1 MESTMPRTRT
11 PRKTTPPA
19 ASNGTHAEKKPPI
32 DLATMFRRKTAV
44 LQVPDY
50 REDDLPD
57 TGLRI
62 EVLSFKSEEAE
73 QILRE
78 YHDKLKE
85 LEGDEEARQPVLT
98 EAMLAQLDKLT
109 LRWWHE
115 GEETEGLLFD
125 GEFLPCTSER
135 KRMVYTM
142 EGWEW
147 LRNFVIVGF
156 MRERNFFGKRPK
168 TA

>member
-1 MESTMPRTRT
+1 MERTMPRTRT
-11 PRKTTPPA
+11 APKPRPKPHTNGTTP
-19 ASNGTHAEKKPPI
+19 EKKPPI

-73 QILRE
+73 AILRE

-85 LEGDEEARQPVLT
+85 VEGDDEARQPVLT
-98 EAMLAQLDKLT
+98 EAMLAQLDRLT
-109 LRWWHE
+109 VRWWHE
-115 GEETEGLLFD
+115 GEDSEGLFFD
-125 GEFLPCTSER
+125 GAFLPCTSEN

-147 LRNFVIVGF
+147 LRNFVVVGF
-156 MRERNFFGKRPK
+156 MRERNFFGARPK

>member
-1 MESTMPRTRT
+1 MARTKPLRKPKT
-11 PRKTTPPA
+11 PSA
-19 ASNGTHAEKKPPI
+19 AQNGTAPEKKPPI
-32 DLATMFRRKTAV
+32 DLATMFRRRTAV
-44 LQVPDY
+44 LHVPDY
-50 REDDLPD
+50 RDDTLPD

-73 QILRE
+73 EILRE
-78 YHDKLKE
+78 YHDKLKDV
-85 LEGDEEARQPVLT
+85 EGDEKEPVLT
-98 EAMLAQLDKLT
+98 EAMLAQLDRLT

-115 GEETEGLLFD
+115 GEPTEGLLFD
-125 GEFLPCTSER
+125 GAFLPCTSEH

-156 MRERNFFGKRPK
+156 MRERNFFGARPK
-168 TA
+168 TV